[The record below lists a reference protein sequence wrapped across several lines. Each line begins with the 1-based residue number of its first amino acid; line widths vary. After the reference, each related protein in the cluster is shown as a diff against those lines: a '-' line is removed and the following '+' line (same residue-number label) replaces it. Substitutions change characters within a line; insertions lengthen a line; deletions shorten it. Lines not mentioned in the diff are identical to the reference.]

1 MCYVNPDNTPTMTRR
16 TGKVLMGLCEGYA
29 PVPRVRPARRWT
41 VSSTPWY
48 PGACPTPVTVT
59 ITGRGCMDDCS
70 MTASSA
76 QRSPTLN
83 QWENRSEL
91 SSPPADLCNSSF
103 VPHTFSNL
111 PQSSALFT
119 ELFSLQGRVLHP
131 EQHRVVSVRECAR
144 SQGFPDT
151 YRFFGNIL
159 DKHRQ
164 VGSSE
169 I

>member
-111 PQSSALFT
+111 PRSSHCLPSCFHYRGECFT
-119 ELFSLQGRVLHP
+119 P
-131 EQHRVVSVRECAR
+131 
-144 SQGFPDT
+144 
-151 YRFFGNIL
+151 
-159 DKHRQ
+159 
-164 VGSSE
+164 SSTGL
-169 I
+169 